1 MELTVREAH
10 PDDAEQLVPFVQRLA
25 EEEPPPYIV
34 MGPGEFTLT
43 VEQERQVLADYA
55 AADNCVFLVAEVGKQ
70 VVGILNCKGGT
81 RRANRHEVVLGIS
94 VAREWRGRGVGKKL
108 MARAIEWARGTGIV
122 TRIELRVFVRNEV
135 ARHLYES
142 FGFEVEGCCRR
153 AIYRDGV
160 YFDNLVMAL
169 LL

>member
-1 MELTVREAH
+1 M
-10 PDDAEQLVPFVQRLA
+10 
-25 EEEPPPYIV
+25 
-34 MGPGEFTLT
+34 
-43 VEQERQVLADYA
+43 
-55 AADNCVFLVAEVGKQ
+55 
-70 VVGILNCKGGT
+70 ILS
-81 RRANRHEVVLGIS
+81 IS